1 MNKYIKGFLGTILA
15 TMIGVIPV
23 NGAAYTKK
31 NDDCSVFIGEFNN
44 EGKAVVTGNLIG
56 ANEEHYVNIT
66 VFCPGVI
73 PDGLTYGIGNN
84 ISEIAYIA
92 ETRTDSEGNFTY
104 TLELPGKSGRYSAYF
119 GIIGEGESLADVPV
133 YYSNPEENKIKLGEL
148 NELTDTVSNDENGI
162 EMIKNFV
169 NTNQYALAFKFN
181 LYDGIG
187 CDEHCEYDS
196 SCGNCTEGVNQSA
209 FAKYLFEY
217 LKDTKFDV
225 NDRSTASGIFRS
237 LVVMQAL
244 KENMIDDIE
253 DYCIYIPIIEN
264 GELKEWKSETTK
276 AEMKEFTERLG
287 KMEYGN
293 VKEFNDAMIESAVLS
308 RINNADGYGE
318 VEDILKQFSDEIKEE
333 TGVETDSLSISI
345 YKKLRNCEFR
355 DYSEL
360 AKKIKEIEESTSES
374 GSSGGGGGGG
384 GGSHVSTA
392 EKEIVVPTPITT
404 EEVIQPEENFIDV
417 KPDMW
422 YYDAVTA
429 LAEKGVLAG
438 KSDKLFAPNDTV
450 TREEFV
456 KMAIVALGYN
466 NMPLA
471 NMNFSDVKEND
482 WFYEYVAKAVE
493 AKLVTGISD
502 NNFGAGQPITR
513 QDLCV
518 IIHRIGLEK
527 GLFSEGEAKLSF
539 GDANEIAEYAVEA
552 VSCLAE
558 TKIIN
563 GTGDGR
569 FAPYANAT
577 RAEAAK
583 IIYGFINK
591 LK

>member
-31 NDDCSVFIGEFNN
+31 NDDCSAFIGEFNN

-133 YYSNPEENKIKLGEL
+133 YYSNTEENKIKLGEL

-162 EMIKNFV
+162 EKIKNFV

-196 SCGNCTEGVNQSA
+196 SCGNCTEGVNQSDVA
-209 FAKYLFEY
+209 RYLYEY

-225 NDRSTASGIFRS
+225 NDRSTASGIFRG

-253 DYCIYIPIIEN
+253 DYCIYIPIIES
-264 GELKEWKSETTK
+264 GELKEWKAKTTN
-276 AEMKEFTERLG
+276 AEIKEFTKRL
-287 KMEYGN
+287 KNSEFSN
-293 VKEFNDAMIESAVLS
+293 VAEFNSAMIESAVLS
-308 RINNADGYGE
+308 RVHNADGYGE

-333 TGVETDSLSISI
+333 TGMATDSLSISI

-360 AKKIKEIEESTSES
+360 AKKIKEIKESTSES
-374 GSSGGGGGGG
+374 GSPGG
-384 GGSHVSTA
+384 GGSHVSAGAT
-392 EKEIVVPTPITT
+392 ETVIPTPVNPVES
-404 EEVIQPEENFIDV
+404 EEKSEDRFNDV
-417 KPDMW
+417 KAGMW
-422 YYDAVTA
+422 YYEAVTT
-429 LAEKGVLAG
+429 LAKKGVLAG
-438 KSDKLFAPNDTV
+438 KSDKVFAPNDTV

-466 NMPLA
+466 NTPLA
-471 NMNFSDVKEND
+471 NLNFGDVKEND

-527 GLFSEGEAKLSF
+527 GLFGEEEAKLSF
-539 GDANEIAEYAVEA
+539 SDTNEIAEYAVEA

-558 TKIIN
+558 TKIVN
-563 GTGDGR
+563 GTGDGC

-583 IIYGFINK
+583 IIYGFMNK